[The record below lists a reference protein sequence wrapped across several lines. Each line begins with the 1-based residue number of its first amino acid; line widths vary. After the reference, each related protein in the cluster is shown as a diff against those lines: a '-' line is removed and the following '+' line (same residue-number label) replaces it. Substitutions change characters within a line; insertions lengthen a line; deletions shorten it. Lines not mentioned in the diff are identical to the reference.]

1 MGQAVVGRDDNDSD
15 KYRVHQCV
23 DDPENRADTF
33 MDETAAS
40 ASASLSTDTATP
52 YHEPA
57 KAIQDPG
64 HPSTTSA
71 SAPSTSHGHHN
82 EAQCEVEPTRP
93 SEDPVDTTGNDECC
107 PDAPI
112 EPPDKPEGT
121 RG

>member
-1 MGQAVVGRDDNDSD
+1 
-15 KYRVHQCV
+15 
-23 DDPENRADTF
+23 

-82 EAQCEVEPTRP
+82 EAQCEVEPVYHTNGP
-93 SEDPVDTTGNDECC
+93 KETAQSPYMV
-107 PDAPI
+107 AHVYQLQF
-112 EPPDKPEGT
+112 
-121 RG
+121 